1 MLSDTPKQATFCT
14 TMIKIKTDQI
24 ERNIAAGR
32 SEILSPNTDL
42 KYWHRHRGVFALLR
56 QTSDKVANNYLAD
69 I

>member
-1 MLSDTPKQATFCT
+1 
-14 TMIKIKTDQI
+14 MIKIKTDQI